1 MATATIETVL
11 GPVELSKLGRTL
23 THEHLS
29 LDFHQFYVP
38 PPEPLVN
45 YLNKKILLNNVGY
58 IKQYPYSS
66 RYNLSF
72 YDEDATRAVMED
84 VKIYKKHGGGTIVD
98 NTCNG
103 INRDL
108 SFMKKISAD
117 SEVHVILGCGYYV
130 EATQTPSTLKLTEEQ
145 MHDVMLTELT
155 EGCIED
161 ASLKAGFI
169 GEVGSSWPMTEFEKT
184 AIRATASVQGELGC
198 PVTFHP
204 GRNARAPFEIMRIYL
219 ESGGDPKKAIMSHL
233 DRTLTMKEDLLE
245 FAKFGCFCQFDL
257 FGIECSYYQLDE
269 STEMPSDA
277 ERLNR
282 IKWICEERGVHQILM
297 SHDIHTK
304 HRLIQFGG
312 HGYSHILTN
321 VIPRMFSKGFTNQ
334 DIDAITLENPR
345 TWLTW
350 KNPQ

>member
-1 MATATIETVL
+1 MIFL

-98 NTCNG
+98 NTCSG

-117 SEVHVILGCGYYV
+117 SGVHVILGCGYYV

-169 GEVGSSWPMTEFEKT
+169 GEVGSSWPMTGL
-184 AIRATASVQGELGC
+184 VLQ
-198 PVTFHP
+198 
-204 GRNARAPFEIMRIYL
+204 
-219 ESGGDPKKAIMSHL
+219 
-233 DRTLTMKEDLLE
+233 
-245 FAKFGCFCQFDL
+245 
-257 FGIECSYYQLDE
+257 
-269 STEMPSDA
+269 
-277 ERLNR
+277 
-282 IKWICEERGVHQILM
+282 
-297 SHDIHTK
+297 
-304 HRLIQFGG
+304 IQFGG